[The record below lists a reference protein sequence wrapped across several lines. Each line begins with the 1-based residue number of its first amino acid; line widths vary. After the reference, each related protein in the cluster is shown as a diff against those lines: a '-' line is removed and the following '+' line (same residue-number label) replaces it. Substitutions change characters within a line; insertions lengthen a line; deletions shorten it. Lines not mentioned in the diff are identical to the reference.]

1 MIQEGKAEKEW
12 YQKAIRSLESAISD
26 HGRDLDEDEVPPT
39 EESISGATDFLNES
53 SEKLCGVSIPKFS
66 ISANGTINLRWK
78 VSDGRVDVSFS
89 GTSMQAFVSTRAEQ
103 KAIERSEVAGR
114 VLALVS

>member
-1 MIQEGKAEKEW
+1 MIEEGKAEKEW
-12 YQKAIRSLESAISD
+12 YQKAIRALESAISA
-26 HGRDLDEDEVPPT
+26 HGCDLDEDEVPPT
-39 EESISGATDFLNES
+39 EESIAGAIDYLNEA

-66 ISANGTINLRWK
+66 ISTNGTINLRWR
-78 VSDGRVDVSFS
+78 VSDGRIDVSFND
-89 GTSMQAFVSTRAEQ
+89 GSMQAFVSTKAEH